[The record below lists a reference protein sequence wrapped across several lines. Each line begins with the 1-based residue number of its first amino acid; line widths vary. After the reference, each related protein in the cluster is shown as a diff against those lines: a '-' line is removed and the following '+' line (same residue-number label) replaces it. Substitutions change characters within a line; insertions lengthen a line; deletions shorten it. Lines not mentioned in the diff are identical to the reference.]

1 MEKGNKIMINEF
13 VEEYFNYD
21 KKWLDCNL
29 ESLKPSEIMHLIVDW
44 MDDFN
49 FLEIIGF
56 FKVKISINEYKYFIL
71 SSDLDFYEYLEE
83 EHTFTTQ
90 VNKDIENK
98 LINLFVDDSK
108 EEAKKEIYSY
118 LTSML
123 RHY

>member
-1 MEKGNKIMINEF
+1 MINEF

-29 ESLKPSEIMHLIVDW
+29 EPLKPSEIMHLIIDW

-56 FKVKISINEYKYFIL
+56 FKIKVSINEYKYFIL
-71 SSDLDFYEYLEE
+71 NSDLEFYEYLEE

-108 EEAKKEIYSY
+108 EEAKKEIYNY

-123 RHY
+123 KNY